1 MVTFYLAIGG
11 RSTAADLSVAL
22 AIGQRHFL
30 VPAGSSMAE
39 TLRTTPN
46 VRVCLDSGAWPIHNP
61 ARLSLDEYAAEI
73 LRWRLPCGG
82 WLLDWFAGYDH
93 ILDPGRT
100 QRDYARLLGILSD
113 AGAAHAPLV
122 PVVHYGPHA
131 SAHQVLLD
139 MAVGHAGPRADLLD
153 GGAYSRPGYA
163 IGGMVPPLAPTST
176 AAVFQEADSWYS
188 TLLHDLEDASSE
200 EYNDQAEDLQL
211 EQACLM
217 LHLFGVARAPFV
229 LRSPLV
235 ASFDSSG
242 PFLQAKH
249 GWQKIRPTFRSE
261 FGFTA
266 EKLQRSRAA
275 RVAYWICRYRA
286 AVGLHWNQIDERMLP
301 NDLPRVARP
310 VQHAFSFF

>member
-1 MVTFYLAIGG
+1 MVTFFLAIGG

-39 TLRTTPN
+39 MLRTTPG

-113 AGAAHAPLV
+113 AGAADAPLV
-122 PVVHYGPHA
+122 PVLHYGPHT

-139 MAVGHAGPRADLLD
+139 MAIGHAGTRTDLVDEGTL
-153 GGAYSRPGYA
+153 ARPGYA
-163 IGGMVPPLAPTST
+163 IGGMVPPLSPTST
-176 AAVFQEADSWYS
+176 AAVFHEADRWYS
-188 TLLHDLEDASSE
+188 RLLRDLECVSNQDAGDE
-200 EYNDQAEDLQL
+200 NDLQL
-211 EQACLM
+211 NPTCLN

-235 ASFDSSG
+235 SSFDSSG

-249 GWQKIRPTFRSE
+249 GWQKIRPTYNSD
-261 FGFTA
+261 FGFSA

-275 RVAYWICRYRA
+275 RVAYWICRYRT

-301 NDLPRVARP
+301 NDPPRVARP